1 MSQRKSRAPRRRR
14 TGRLFP
20 FLFGFL
26 FGAAVGGVAG
36 LLLAPRSGAESRHI
50 LSENLNTQREGA
62 RKVVDESR
70 HNAHKSS
77 GDLVSVLKTRLFQL
91 RDAVLAGKDAARNKH
106 NELKR
111 KQASAEGG
119 KR

>member
-1 MSQRKSRAPRRRR
+1 MSQRKSRAPRRK
-14 TGRLFP
+14 GRLFP
-20 FLFGFL
+20 FIFGFL

-50 LSENLNTQREGA
+50 LSENLNSQREGA

-70 HNAHKSS
+70 HQAHKSS
-77 GDLVSVLKTRLFQL
+77 GDLASELKTRLFQL
-91 RDAVLAGKDAARNKH
+91 RDAVLAGKEAARNKH
-106 NELKR
+106 LELKR